1 MLRRAAAPLLRS
13 TLRRFPAATIV
24 GPRQCGKTTLAR
36 EIGGEYFDLEQEA
49 DRVRLDLE
57 WPRLTAGRTRVI
69 LDEAQTHPAVFPRL
83 RAAIDAD
90 RSRNGRFLLLGSVSP
105 TLMRSVSESLAGRMA
120 VLELTP
126 FLWGELKARPMRSRL
141 WLTGG
146 FPDGGV
152 RRPASFPQ
160 WASSYLRLMTERDLP
175 ALGIPCTPQVTQKL
189 LRMLAALD
197 GQQWNASELGRSLGL
212 NYQTATR
219 YVDFIEGAFL
229 LRRLPAF
236 HANLSKR
243 LVKAPKIHWRDTGLL
258 HATLGIASEDDLLHH
273 PAVGASWESFVIE
286 QALGLLS
293 ALGVQ
298 HTAHHFRTSDGYEID
313 LVIESGRERWA
324 VEIKLTSDPSP
335 HDLAR
340 LEKSASMI
348 GATRTILVSRV
359 ETDAGDKKRLSCG
372 LERFLREVATLAKPR
387 AAVRGGASGR

>member
-1 MLRRAAAPLLRS
+1 MLRRASAPFLRS
-13 TLRRFPAATIV
+13 TLRRFPAVTLV

-36 EIGGEYFDLEQEA
+36 EIGGEYFDLEQES

-57 WPRLTAGRTRVI
+57 WTRLVAGRTRVI

-90 RSRNGRFLLLGSVSP
+90 RARNGRFILLGAVSP

-120 VLELTP
+120 VIELTP
-126 FLWGELKARPMRSRL
+126 FLWNELAARPMRSRL
-141 WLTGG
+141 WLMGG

-152 RRPASFPQ
+152 RRPAAFPQ
-160 WASSYLRLMTERDLP
+160 WANSYLRLITERDLP

-189 LRMLAALD
+189 LRMMAALN
-197 GQQWNASELGRSLGL
+197 GQQWNASELGRSMGV
-212 NYQTATR
+212 NYQTVTR

-243 LVKAPKIHWRDTGLL
+243 LVKAPKIHWCDTGLL
-258 HATLGIASEDDLLHH
+258 HATLGIDSDDALRHH
-273 PAVGASWESFVIE
+273 PAVGASWESFVVE
-286 QALGLLS
+286 QALGMLA
-293 ALGVQ
+293 ALGVP
-298 HTAHHFRTSDGYEID
+298 HSAFHFRTSDGYELD
-313 LVIESGRERWA
+313 LVLESGRERWA

-340 LEKSASMI
+340 LEKCAAMVS
-348 GATRTILVSRV
+348 ATRAILVSQV
-359 ETDAGDKKRLSCG
+359 AADAGDKHRLSCG
-372 LERFLREVATLAKPR
+372 IDRFLREIASLAGSRGGPRGR
-387 AAVRGGASGR
+387 AAR

>member
-1 MLRRAAAPLLRS
+1 MLRRASAPFLRS
-13 TLRRFPAATIV
+13 TLRRVPAVTLV

-36 EIGGEYFDLEQEA
+36 EIGGEYFDLEQES

-57 WPRLTAGRTRVI
+57 WTRLVAGRTRVI

-90 RSRNGRFLLLGSVSP
+90 RSRNGRFILLGSVSP
-105 TLMRSVSESLAGRMA
+105 ALMRSVSESLAGRMA
-120 VLELTP
+120 VIELTP
-126 FLWGELKARPMRSRL
+126 FLWNELAARPMRSRL
-141 WLTGG
+141 WLMGG

-152 RRPASFPQ
+152 RRPAAFPQ
-160 WASSYLRLMTERDLP
+160 WANSYLRLITERDLP

-189 LRMLAALD
+189 LRMMAALN
-197 GQQWNASELGRSLGL
+197 GQQWNASELGRSMGV
-212 NYQTATR
+212 NYQTVTR

-258 HATLGIASEDDLLHH
+258 HATLGIDSDDALRHH
-273 PAVGASWESFVIE
+273 PAVGASWESFVVE
-286 QALGLLS
+286 QALGMLA
-293 ALGVQ
+293 ALGVP
-298 HTAHHFRTSDGYEID
+298 HSAFHFRTSDGYELD
-313 LVIESGRERWA
+313 LVLESGRERWA

-340 LEKSASMI
+340 LEKCAAMVS
-348 GATRTILVSRV
+348 ATRAILVSQV
-359 ETDAGDKKRLSCG
+359 AADAGDKHRLSCG
-372 LERFLREVATLAKPR
+372 IDRFLREIASLAGSRGGPRGR
-387 AAVRGGASGR
+387 AAR

>member
-1 MLRRAAAPLLRS
+1 VLRRASAPFLRS
-13 TLRRFPAATIV
+13 TLRRFPAVTLV

-36 EIGGEYFDLEQEA
+36 EIGGEYFDLEQES

-57 WPRLTAGRTRVI
+57 WTRLVAGRTRVI

-90 RSRNGRFLLLGSVSP
+90 RARNGRFILLGSVSP
-105 TLMRSVSESLAGRMA
+105 ALMRSVSESLAGRMA
-120 VLELTP
+120 VIELTP
-126 FLWGELKARPMRSRL
+126 FLWNELAARPMRSRL
-141 WLTGG
+141 WLMGG

-160 WASSYLRLMTERDLP
+160 WANSYLRLITERDLP

-189 LRMLAALD
+189 LRMMAALN
-197 GQQWNASELGRSLGL
+197 GQQWNASELGRSMGV
-212 NYQTATR
+212 NYQTVTR

-258 HATLGIASEDDLLHH
+258 HATLGIDSDDALRHH
-273 PAVGASWESFVIE
+273 PAVGASWESFVVE
-286 QALGLLS
+286 QALGMLA
-293 ALGVQ
+293 ALGVP
-298 HTAHHFRTSDGYEID
+298 HSAFHFRTSDGYELD
-313 LVIESGRERWA
+313 LVLESGRERWA

-340 LEKSASMI
+340 LEKCAAMVS
-348 GATRTILVSRV
+348 ATRAILVSQV
-359 ETDAGDKKRLSCG
+359 AADAGDKHRLSCG
-372 LERFLREVATLAKPR
+372 IDRFLREIASLAGSRGGPRGR
-387 AAVRGGASGR
+387 AAR

>member
-1 MLRRAAAPLLRS
+1 MLRRASAPFLRS
-13 TLRRFPAATIV
+13 MLRRFPAVTLV

-36 EIGGEYFDLEQEA
+36 EIGGEYFDLEQES

-57 WPRLTAGRTRVI
+57 WTRLVAGRTRVI

-90 RSRNGRFLLLGSVSP
+90 RARNGRFILLGAVSP
-105 TLMRSVSESLAGRMA
+105 ALMRSVSESLAGRMA
-120 VLELTP
+120 VIELTP
-126 FLWGELKARPMRSRL
+126 FLWNELAARPMRSRL
-141 WLTGG
+141 WLMGG

-152 RRPASFPQ
+152 RRPAAFPQ
-160 WASSYLRLMTERDLP
+160 WANSYLRLITERDLP

-189 LRMLAALD
+189 LRMMAALN
-197 GQQWNASELGRSLGL
+197 GQQWNASELGRSMGV
-212 NYQTATR
+212 NYQTVTR

-258 HATLGIASEDDLLHH
+258 HATLGIDSDDALRHH
-273 PAVGASWESFVIE
+273 PAVGASWESFVVE
-286 QALGLLS
+286 QALGMLA
-293 ALGVQ
+293 ALGVP
-298 HTAHHFRTSDGYEID
+298 HSAFHFRTSDGYELD
-313 LVIESGRERWA
+313 LVLESGRERWA

-340 LEKSASMI
+340 LEKCAAMVS
-348 GATRTILVSRV
+348 ATRAILVSQV
-359 ETDAGDKKRLSCG
+359 AADAGDKHRLSCG
-372 LERFLREVATLAKPR
+372 IDRFLREIASLAGSRGGPRGR
-387 AAVRGGASGR
+387 AAR

>member
-1 MLRRAAAPLLRS
+1 VLRRASAPFLRS
-13 TLRRFPAATIV
+13 TLRRFPAVTLV

-36 EIGGEYFDLEQEA
+36 EIGGEYFDLEQES

-57 WPRLTAGRTRVI
+57 WTRLVAGRTRVI

-90 RSRNGRFLLLGSVSP
+90 RARNGRFILLGAVSP

-120 VLELTP
+120 VIELTP
-126 FLWGELKARPMRSRL
+126 FLWNELAARPMRSRL
-141 WLTGG
+141 WLMGG

-152 RRPASFPQ
+152 RRPAAFPQ
-160 WASSYLRLMTERDLP
+160 WANSYLRLITERDLP

-189 LRMLAALD
+189 LRMMAALN
-197 GQQWNASELGRSLGL
+197 GQQWNASELGRSMGV
-212 NYQTATR
+212 NYQTVTR

-243 LVKAPKIHWRDTGLL
+243 LVKAPKIHWCDTGLL
-258 HATLGIASEDDLLHH
+258 HATLGIDSDDALRHH
-273 PAVGASWESFVIE
+273 PAVGASWESFVVE
-286 QALGLLS
+286 QALGMLA
-293 ALGVQ
+293 ALGVP
-298 HTAHHFRTSDGYEID
+298 HSAFHFRTSDGYELD
-313 LVIESGRERWA
+313 LVLESGRERWA

-340 LEKSASMI
+340 LEKCAAMVS
-348 GATRTILVSRV
+348 ATRAILVSQV
-359 ETDAGDKKRLSCG
+359 AADAGDKHRLSCG
-372 LERFLREVATLAKPR
+372 IDRFLREIASLAGSRGGPRGR
-387 AAVRGGASGR
+387 AAR

>member
-1 MLRRAAAPLLRS
+1 VLRRASAPFLRS
-13 TLRRFPAATIV
+13 MLRRFPAVTLV

-36 EIGGEYFDLEQEA
+36 EIGGEYFDLEQES

-57 WPRLTAGRTRVI
+57 WTRLVAGRTRVI

-90 RSRNGRFLLLGSVSP
+90 RARNGRFILLGSVSP

-120 VLELTP
+120 VIELTP
-126 FLWGELKARPMRSRL
+126 FLWNELAARPMRSRL
-141 WLTGG
+141 WLMGG

-160 WASSYLRLMTERDLP
+160 WANSYLRLITERDLP

-189 LRMLAALD
+189 LRMMAALN
-197 GQQWNASELGRSLGL
+197 GQQWNASELGRSMGV
-212 NYQTATR
+212 NYQTVTR

-243 LVKAPKIHWRDTGLL
+243 LVKAPKIHWCDTGLL
-258 HATLGIASEDDLLHH
+258 HATLGIDSDDALRHH
-273 PAVGASWESFVIE
+273 PAVGASWESFVVE
-286 QALGLLS
+286 QALGMLA
-293 ALGVQ
+293 ALGVP
-298 HTAHHFRTSDGYEID
+298 HSAFHFRTSDGYELD
-313 LVIESGRERWA
+313 LVLESGRERWA

-340 LEKSASMI
+340 LEKCAAMVS
-348 GATRTILVSRV
+348 ATRAILVSQV
-359 ETDAGDKKRLSCG
+359 AADAGDKHRLSCG
-372 LERFLREVATLAKPR
+372 IDRFLREIASLAGSRGGPRGR
-387 AAVRGGASGR
+387 AAR

>member
-1 MLRRAAAPLLRS
+1 MLRRASAPFLRS
-13 TLRRFPAATIV
+13 TLRRFPAVTLV

-36 EIGGEYFDLEQEA
+36 EIGGEYFDLEQES

-57 WPRLTAGRTRVI
+57 WTRLVAGRTRVI

-90 RSRNGRFLLLGSVSP
+90 RSRNGRFILLGAVSP
-105 TLMRSVSESLAGRMA
+105 ALMRSVSESLAGRMA
-120 VLELTP
+120 VIELTP
-126 FLWGELKARPMRSRL
+126 FLWNELAARPMRSRL
-141 WLTGG
+141 WLMGG

-152 RRPASFPQ
+152 RRPAAFPQ
-160 WASSYLRLMTERDLP
+160 WANSYLRLITERDLP

-189 LRMLAALD
+189 LRMMAALN
-197 GQQWNASELGRSLGL
+197 GQQWNASELGRSMGV
-212 NYQTATR
+212 NYQTVTR

-258 HATLGIASEDDLLHH
+258 HATLGIDSDDALRHH
-273 PAVGASWESFVIE
+273 PAVGASWESFVVE
-286 QALGLLS
+286 QALGMLA
-293 ALGVQ
+293 ALGVP
-298 HTAHHFRTSDGYEID
+298 HSAFHFRTSDGYELD
-313 LVIESGRERWA
+313 LVLESGRERWA

-340 LEKSASMI
+340 LEKCAAMVS
-348 GATRTILVSRV
+348 ATRAILVSQV
-359 ETDAGDKKRLSCG
+359 AADAGDKHRLSCG
-372 LERFLREVATLAKPR
+372 IDRFLREIASLAGSRGGPRGR
-387 AAVRGGASGR
+387 AAR

>member
-1 MLRRAAAPLLRS
+1 VLRRASAPFLRS
-13 TLRRFPAATIV
+13 TLRRFPAVTLV

-36 EIGGEYFDLEQEA
+36 EIGGEYFDLEQES

-57 WPRLTAGRTRVI
+57 WTRLVAGRTRVI

-90 RSRNGRFLLLGSVSP
+90 RSRNGRFILLGSVSP
-105 TLMRSVSESLAGRMA
+105 ALMRSVSESLAGRMA
-120 VLELTP
+120 VIELTP
-126 FLWGELKARPMRSRL
+126 FLWNELAARPMRSRL
-141 WLTGG
+141 WLMGG

-152 RRPASFPQ
+152 RRPAAFPQ
-160 WASSYLRLMTERDLP
+160 WANSYLRLITERDLP

-189 LRMLAALD
+189 LRMMAALN
-197 GQQWNASELGRSLGL
+197 GQQWNASELGRSMGV
-212 NYQTATR
+212 NYQTVTR

-258 HATLGIASEDDLLHH
+258 HATLGIDSDDALRHH
-273 PAVGASWESFVIE
+273 PAVGASWESFVVE
-286 QALGLLS
+286 QALGMLA
-293 ALGVQ
+293 ALGVP
-298 HTAHHFRTSDGYEID
+298 HSTFHFRTSDGYELD
-313 LVIESGRERWA
+313 LVLESGRERWA

-340 LEKSASMI
+340 LEKCAAMVS
-348 GATRTILVSRV
+348 ATRAILVSQV
-359 ETDAGDKKRLSCG
+359 AADAGDKHRLSCG
-372 LERFLREVATLAKPR
+372 IDRFLREIASLAGSRGGPRGR
-387 AAVRGGASGR
+387 AAR

>member
-1 MLRRAAAPLLRS
+1 MLRRASAPFLRS
-13 TLRRFPAATIV
+13 MLRRFPAVTLV

-36 EIGGEYFDLEQEA
+36 EIGGEYFDLEQES

-57 WPRLTAGRTRVI
+57 WTRLVAGRTRVI

-90 RSRNGRFLLLGSVSP
+90 RSRNGRFILLGAVSP
-105 TLMRSVSESLAGRMA
+105 ALMRSVSESLAGRMA
-120 VLELTP
+120 VIELTP
-126 FLWGELKARPMRSRL
+126 FLWNELAARPMRSRL
-141 WLTGG
+141 WLMGG

-152 RRPASFPQ
+152 RRPAAFPQ
-160 WASSYLRLMTERDLP
+160 WANSYLRLITERDLP

-189 LRMLAALD
+189 LRMMAALN
-197 GQQWNASELGRSLGL
+197 GQQWNASELGRSMGV
-212 NYQTATR
+212 NYQTVTR

-258 HATLGIASEDDLLHH
+258 HATLGIDSDDALRHH
-273 PAVGASWESFVIE
+273 PAVGASWESFVVE
-286 QALGLLS
+286 QALGMLA
-293 ALGVQ
+293 ALGVP
-298 HTAHHFRTSDGYEID
+298 HSAFHFRTSDGYELD
-313 LVIESGRERWA
+313 LVLESGRERWA

-340 LEKSASMI
+340 LEKCAAMVS
-348 GATRTILVSRV
+348 ATRAILVSQV
-359 ETDAGDKKRLSCG
+359 AADAGDKHRLSCG
-372 LERFLREVATLAKPR
+372 IDRFLREIASLAGSRGGPRGR
-387 AAVRGGASGR
+387 AAR

>member
-1 MLRRAAAPLLRS
+1 MLRRASAPFLRS
-13 TLRRFPAATIV
+13 TLRRFPAVTLV

-36 EIGGEYFDLEQEA
+36 EIGGEYFDLEQES

-57 WPRLTAGRTRVI
+57 WTRLVAGRTRVI

-90 RSRNGRFLLLGSVSP
+90 RSRNGRFILLGAVSP
-105 TLMRSVSESLAGRMA
+105 ALMRSVSESLAGRMA
-120 VLELTP
+120 VIELTP
-126 FLWGELKARPMRSRL
+126 FLWNELAARPMRSRL
-141 WLTGG
+141 WLMGG

-160 WASSYLRLMTERDLP
+160 WANSYLRLITERDLP

-189 LRMLAALD
+189 LRMMAALN
-197 GQQWNASELGRSLGL
+197 GQQWNASELGRSMGV
-212 NYQTATR
+212 NYQTVTR

-243 LVKAPKIHWRDTGLL
+243 LVKAPKIHWCDTGLL
-258 HATLGIASEDDLLHH
+258 HATLGIDSDDALRHH
-273 PAVGASWESFVIE
+273 PAVGASWESFVVE
-286 QALGLLS
+286 QALGMLA
-293 ALGVQ
+293 ALGVP
-298 HTAHHFRTSDGYEID
+298 HSAFHFRTSDGYELD
-313 LVIESGRERWA
+313 LVLESGRERWA

-340 LEKSASMI
+340 LEKCAAMVS
-348 GATRTILVSRV
+348 ATRAILVSQV
-359 ETDAGDKKRLSCG
+359 AADAGDKHRLSCG
-372 LERFLREVATLAKPR
+372 IDRFLREIASLAGSRGGPRGR
-387 AAVRGGASGR
+387 AAR